1 MCAARSEWSMALLA
15 CLAVRAARCR
25 SLLLLLC
32 AALAGVAGARA
43 ARADEAELS
52 LHTQLQ
58 LGLARFG
65 DPADIRPMTEGA
77 GFLGIGAR
85 ATYAIHD
92 WYAFEAHLS
101 WGQLTPGPATF
112 TMQDGSTLVRSLSW
126 LRLDGGIT
134 ARLGVEYVPTIHAAI
149 GVQSRFGGDAFV
161 SYPVWDAPG
170 GDSYVTFDLMST
182 FGAGFDW
189 RPPGDGDHWVFGGL
203 AMLQRA
209 LWTTGP
215 SYDAISMVVHVAYY
229 FYP

>member
-1 MCAARSEWSMALLA
+1 MSAALLDSFAPLLA
-15 CLAVRAARCR
+15 CSTVRVAWYRLPLLACVALSNAA
-25 SLLLLLC
+25 SIG
-32 AALAGVAGARA
+32 AAH
-43 ARADEAELS
+43 ADEAEMS
-52 LHTQLQ
+52 FHAQLQ
-58 LGLARFG
+58 LGLAEFG
-65 DPADIRPMTEGA
+65 DPADVEPMTDGA

-85 ATYAIHD
+85 GSYAIHD

-101 WGQLTPGPATF
+101 WGQLTPGPARF
-112 TMQDGSTLVRSLSW
+112 TLQDGSTLVRSLSW

-134 ARLGVEYVPTIHAAI
+134 ARLGVEYIPTLHAAL

-161 SYPVWDAPG
+161 SYPVWDIPG

-189 RPPGDGDHWVFGGL
+189 RPPGDGDHWVVGGL
-203 AMLQRA
+203 AALQRA

-215 SYDAISMVVHVAYY
+215 PYDAMSMMVHVAYY